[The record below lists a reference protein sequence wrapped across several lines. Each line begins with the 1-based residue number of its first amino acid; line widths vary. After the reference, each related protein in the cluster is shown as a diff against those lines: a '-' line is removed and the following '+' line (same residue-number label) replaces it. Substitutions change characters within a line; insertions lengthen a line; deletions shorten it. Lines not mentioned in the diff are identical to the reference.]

1 VQNRRLVF
9 TFGLLTGLFAAG
21 YGVMF
26 TVLDDFRDEYG
37 ISGSALGLVVA
48 VGFFSSFA
56 AQVLIAPLA
65 DRGHARRLVF
75 IGMVL
80 EVAGVLG
87 MAVGRNVTV
96 LLIARV
102 VMGLGA
108 GVAIPAAR
116 RIVILADPDNLGSNI
131 GRLLSADVAG
141 FAMGPAISA
150 VLVGPFGIPAP
161 FILIAVAIVACL
173 PVVLRAHVDEAD
185 REEAPQA
192 RFAFDL
198 LRRRSYVGAVSLGAA
213 GFVMI
218 GTFDAL
224 WVLVLDDL
232 DTSDWIANLGI
243 TLFALP
249 LIFLG
254 AIGGRLAH
262 RIGPFKVGGVG
273 LLLGATFMFSYGQWA
288 SGGIMFAVAMFHS
301 LSDGFTISSA
311 GVAVGMVAPAERQ
324 AGAQGLLGGVQTLTG
339 GIAALVAGEL
349 YDGSGRSV
357 AYTVCAVAMA
367 VLVIGGLVCAG
378 RAIALRGGG
387 DTEASTSG
395 SPQPAL
401 ADG

>member
-1 VQNRRLVF
+1 MQNRRLVF

-48 VGFFSSFA
+48 IGFFSSFA
-56 AQVLIAPLA
+56 AQVLFAPLA
-65 DRGHARRLVF
+65 DRGHARQLVF

-87 MAVGRNVTV
+87 MAVGRDVAV
-96 LLIARV
+96 LLLGRV

-116 RIVILADPDNLGSNI
+116 RIVILADPENLGSNI
-131 GRLLSADVAG
+131 GRLLAADVAG

-161 FILIAVAIVACL
+161 FLLIAVAIVACL
-173 PVVLRAHVDEAD
+173 PVVLRIHVDEAD
-185 REEAPQA
+185 RDDAPQA

-198 LRRRSYVGAVSLGAA
+198 LRRRAYVGAVCLGAA

-232 DTSDWIANLGI
+232 DTADWIANLGI

-262 RIGPFKVGGVG
+262 RIGPYKVGGVG
-273 LLLGATFMFSYGQWA
+273 LLLGAMFMFSYGQWA
-288 SGGIMFAVAMFHS
+288 SGGAMFAMAMVHS
-301 LSDGFTISSA
+301 ISDGFTISAA
-311 GVAVGMVAPAERQ
+311 GVAVGMVAPQDRQ

-339 GIAALVAGEL
+339 GIAALMAGEL
-349 YDGSGRSV
+349 YEGSGRVV
-357 AYTVCAVAMA
+357 AYGACALAMA
-367 VLVIGGLVCAG
+367 TLVVVGIAVAG
-378 RAIALRGGG
+378 RAIAGKESDA
-387 DTEASTSG
+387 DTRM
-395 SPQPAL
+395 PAL
-401 ADG
+401 ADS